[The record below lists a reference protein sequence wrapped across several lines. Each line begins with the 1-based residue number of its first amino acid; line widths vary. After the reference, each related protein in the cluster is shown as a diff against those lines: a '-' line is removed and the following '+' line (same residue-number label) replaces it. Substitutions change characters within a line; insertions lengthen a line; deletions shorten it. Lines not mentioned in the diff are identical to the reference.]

1 MILADEGLNG
11 KIVFFLREQGFELNW
26 LAETSA
32 GISDSEVLELAKKE
46 QRILIT
52 EDKDFGG

>member
-26 LAETSA
+26 IAETSS
-32 GISDSEVLELAKKE
+32 GISDFEVLELAKE
-46 QRILIT
+46 
-52 EDKDFGG
+52 